1 MHFRRFHIPLLLLL
15 TIAAACSSSN
25 TVTPKVKP
33 LVGLSIGFPGSGI
46 GSQQC
51 PPPLDQASNCYT
63 PQELRTIYGVQP
75 LTIQGYSGEGQ
86 TVLVIVPITSPTLQ
100 DDINTFDQEF
110 GLPAITPQVISIV
123 GNLPFDPSN
132 NNMVKSAQEAEL
144 DVEMVHAIAPGAAI
158 KVLTSPHATS
168 LVDPIDVLQVEMYA
182 VDHHLGQVLSQSI
195 GFSEAAF
202 LDHQDIAQQFSDF
215 YKQAT
220 TVEGVTILAA
230 TGDDGAIVPSGGILP
245 STPTVDFPASDPWV
259 TAVGGTTLER
269 VGLNYVESAW
279 SGSGGGISALFSEPA
294 YQQSLPS
301 NVQTLLNGHRGLPDV
316 AGNADPNTAM
326 ACYML
331 GEWQQCGGTS
341 ASTPF
346 WAAVVAIANQV
357 AGHPLGF
364 INPVLY
370 KLGVARQG
378 DFHDI
383 TSGNNSVH
391 LDGVSVTGFQATQ
404 GWDAVTGWGVPQA
417 YQFIGDLI
425 STSSS

>member
-1 MHFRRFHIPLLLLL
+1 MHFRRFHIPLLLFLIMA
-15 TIAAACSSSN
+15 IASSSASAA
-25 TVTPKVKP
+25 TSEVQP
-33 LVGLSIGFPGSGI
+33 LVGVSITFPKSTI
-46 GSQQC
+46 GSEQC
-51 PPPLDQASNCYT
+51 PPPLNQARNCYT
-63 PQELRTIYGVQP
+63 PQELRIIYGVEP
-75 LTIQGYSGEGQ
+75 LKVQGYTGQGQ
-86 TVLVIVPITSPTLQ
+86 TVLVIVPNTSPTLQ
-100 DDINTFDQEF
+100 NDIDAFNRQF
-110 GLPAITPQVISIV
+110 GLPPITPQIISIA
-123 GNLPFDPSN
+123 GNIPYDPGN
-132 NNMVKSAQEAEL
+132 DFMVRSAQEAEL
-144 DVEMVHAIAPGAAI
+144 DVEMVHAIAPGASI
-158 KVLTSPHATS
+158 KVLTTPQVTNN
-168 LVDPIDVLQVEMYA
+168 VDPREILAVERYA
-182 VDHHLGQVLSQSI
+182 VEQHLGQVLSQSI
-195 GFSEAAF
+195 GFSETAF
-202 LDHQDIAQQFSDF
+202 LNNQDIVRQFTDF

-220 TVEGVTILAA
+220 TVQGVTILAA
-230 TGDDGAIVPSGGILP
+230 TGDNGAIVPSGGILP

-259 TAVGGTTLER
+259 TAVGGTTLAR
-269 VGLNYVESAW
+269 AGLDYVESAW
-279 SGSGGGISALFSEPA
+279 SGSGGGVSALFSEPA

-316 AGNADPNTAM
+316 AANADPNTAM

-331 GEWQQCGGTS
+331 GQWQQCGGTS

-346 WAAVVAIANQV
+346 WAAIVAIANQV

-383 TSGNNSVH
+383 TSGDNSVH
-391 LDGVSVTGFQATQ
+391 MDGVNVTGFQATQ